1 MLNKPFVL
9 LGKEIPKGQRTVL
22 DLKIAKLHT
31 RTTVSVPI
39 IIECSNKPG
48 PVVLL
53 LAGIHGDETNG
64 VGIIREII
72 SLGINKPETGTII
85 CIPVFNIFG
94 YLIQTRE
101 FPDGRDL
108 NRMFPGTVNGSLA
121 SQFAY
126 QFTKEIAPFV
136 DYVIDFHTGG
146 GDRDNIAQIRC
157 SKGDKKALEL
167 AKVFNPPMIVF
178 SNNIK
183 KSLRDTLHKM
193 GKTVLL
199 FEGGKSKD
207 LNPTIINEGVNG
219 TKNILI
225 HLGMIKGEITVRATP
240 VFVHKAKW
248 LRASD
253 SGMFKVI
260 AKNGTFVKKKEIL
273 GIIQDPFGEFKK
285 VVYAPFNGHI
295 FCINKTPIVNKGD
308 ALFHLSIEQSVV
320 SNDNL

>member
-1 MLNKPFVL
+1 MSNKTFIL
-9 LGKEIPKGQRTVL
+9 LGKEIPEGKRTVL
-22 DLKIAKLHT
+22 DLEIAKLHT
-31 RTTVSVPI
+31 RTTVKVPV
-39 IIECSNKPG
+39 IIERSRNPG

-72 SLGINKPETGTII
+72 SLGINKPKTGTII

-108 NRMFPGTVNGSLA
+108 NRMFPGTLNGSLA

-126 QFTKEIAPFV
+126 QFTKEIAPFI

-146 GDRDNIAQIRC
+146 GERDNIAQIRC
-157 SKGDKKALEL
+157 NKDDEKGLEL
-167 AKVFNPPMIVF
+167 AKIFNPPMIIF
-178 SNNIK
+178 SDNIK

-193 GKTVLL
+193 GKTILL
-199 FEGGKSKD
+199 FEGGKSKE

-225 HLGMIKGEITVRATP
+225 HLGLIDGEISVREYP
-240 VFVHKAKW
+240 VFISKAKW
-248 LRASD
+248 LRASY

-260 AKNGTFVKKKEIL
+260 AKNGTFVKKKELL
-273 GIIQDPFGEFKK
+273 GVIQDPFGEFKK
-285 VVYAPFNGHI
+285 NIYAPFDCHL

-308 ALFHLSIEQSVV
+308 ALFHLSLE
-320 SNDNL
+320 D

>member
-1 MLNKPFVL
+1 MSNKPFIL
-9 LGKEIPKGQRTVL
+9 LGKVIPEGKRTVI

-31 RTTVSVPI
+31 RTTVNVPV
-39 IIECSNKPG
+39 IIERSQNPG

-53 LAGIHGDETNG
+53 LSGIHGDETNG
-64 VGIIREII
+64 VGIVREII
-72 SLGINKPETGTII
+72 NLKLNKPKKGTII

-108 NRMFPGTVNGSLA
+108 NRMFPGTINGSLA

-126 QFTKEIAPFV
+126 QFTKEIAPLV

-146 GDRDNIAQIRC
+146 GERDNIAQIRC
-157 SKGDKKALEL
+157 SKDDEKALEL

-178 SNNIK
+178 SENIT
-183 KSLRDTLHKM
+183 KSLRETLHKM

-199 FEGGKSKD
+199 FEGGKSNE

-225 HLGMIKGEITVRATP
+225 RLGLIEGEITVKAVP
-240 VFVHKAKW
+240 VFVYKSKW

-253 SGMFKVI
+253 SGMFKI
-260 AKNGTFVKKKEIL
+260 MAKNGSFVKKREIL
-273 GIIQDPFGEFKK
+273 GVIQDPFGEFKK
-285 VVYAPFNGHI
+285 KIYAPFNCHI

-308 ALFHLSIEQSVV
+308 ALFHVSIT
-320 SNDNL
+320 D

>member
-1 MLNKPFVL
+1 MNKPFVL
-9 LGKEIPKGQRTVL
+9 LGEEIPEGKRTVI

-31 RTTVSVPI
+31 RTTVNVPV
-39 IIECSNKPG
+39 IIERSKNPG

-64 VGIIREII
+64 VGIVREII
-72 SLGINKPETGTII
+72 DLKINKPKNGTII

-108 NRMFPGTVNGSLA
+108 NRMFPGTLNGSLA

-126 QFTKEIAPFV
+126 QFTKKIAPFV

-146 GDRDNIAQIRC
+146 SKRDNIAQIRC
-157 SKGDKKALEL
+157 SKDDKKALEL

-178 SNNIK
+178 SNNIA
-183 KSLRDTLHKM
+183 KSLRYTLSKM

-199 FEGGKSKD
+199 FEGGKSKE

-219 TKNILI
+219 TRNVLI
-225 HLGMIKGEITVRATP
+225 HLGLIEGDITVRAAPIVVNKT
-240 VFVHKAKW
+240 KW
-248 LRASD
+248 LRASN

-260 AKNGTFVKKKEIL
+260 VANGSFVKKKEVL
-273 GIIQDPFGEFKK
+273 GVIQDPFGEFKK
-285 VVYAPFNGHI
+285 KIYAPYNCHI

-308 ALFHLSIEQSVV
+308 ALYHVSIEE
-320 SNDNL
+320 

>member
-1 MLNKPFVL
+1 MSSNPFTL
-9 LGKEIPKGQRTVL
+9 LGKVIPEGKRTVI

-31 RTTVSVPI
+31 RTTVNVPV
-39 IIECSNKPG
+39 IIEHSSNPG
-48 PVVLL
+48 PIVLL

-64 VGIIREII
+64 VGIVREII
-72 SLGINKPETGTII
+72 DLKINKPKNGTII

-126 QFTKEIAPFV
+126 QFTEKIAPFV
-136 DYVIDFHTGG
+136 DYIIDFHTGG
-146 GDRDNIAQIRC
+146 GERDNIAQIRC
-157 SKGDKKALEL
+157 SVGDEKALEL

-178 SNNIK
+178 SNNIT

-199 FEGGKSKD
+199 FEGGKSNE

-219 TKNILI
+219 TRNVLI
-225 HLGMIKGEITVRATP
+225 RLGLIEGKITVRATP
-240 VFVHKAKW
+240 IFVKKAKW

-253 SGMFKVI
+253 SGMFKIRVT
-260 AKNGTFVKKKEIL
+260 NGSYVKKREVL
-273 GIIQDPFGEFKK
+273 GVIQDPFGEFKK
-285 VVYAPFNGHI
+285 NIYAPFNGHI
-295 FCINKTPIVNKGD
+295 FCVNKTPIVNKGD
-308 ALFHLSIEQSVV
+308 ALFHLSIEE
-320 SNDNL
+320 

>member
-1 MLNKPFVL
+1 MSNKPFIF
-9 LGKEIPKGQRTVL
+9 LGKEIPAGKRTVL
-22 DLKIAKLHT
+22 DLKVAKLHT
-31 RTTVSVPI
+31 RTTVNVPI
-39 IIECSNKPG
+39 IIERSNNPG

-72 SLGINKPETGTII
+72 NLKLNIPKNGTII

-108 NRMFPGTVNGSLA
+108 NRMFPGTINGSLA

-126 QFTKEIAPFV
+126 QFTKEIAPLV

-146 GDRDNIAQIRC
+146 GERDNIAQIRC
-157 SKGDKKALEL
+157 NEDDEKALEL

-178 SNNIK
+178 SNNIS
-183 KSLRDTLHKM
+183 KSLRDTLYKM
-193 GKTVLL
+193 DKTVLL
-199 FEGGKSKD
+199 FEGGKSKE

-219 TKNILI
+219 TRNVLI
-225 HLGMIKGEITVRATP
+225 HLGLIEGKLTVRETP
-240 VFVHKAKW
+240 VYINKAKW

-253 SGMFKVI
+253 SGMFKIMV
-260 AKNGTFVKKKEIL
+260 KNGSFVKKKEVL

-285 VVYAPFNGHI
+285 KIYAPFDGYI

-308 ALFHLSIEQSVV
+308 ALFHMSMEE
-320 SNDNL
+320 

>member
-1 MLNKPFVL
+1 MSSKNPLIL
-9 LGKEIPKGQRTVL
+9 LGKEIPEGKRTVL
-22 DLKIAKLHT
+22 DLEVAKLHT
-31 RTTVSVPI
+31 RTTVKVPV
-39 IIECSNKPG
+39 IIERSKNPG

-64 VGIIREII
+64 VGIVREII
-72 SLGINKPETGTII
+72 DLGINKPKNGTII

-108 NRMFPGTVNGSLA
+108 NRMFPGTLNGSLA

-126 QFTKEIAPFV
+126 QFTEKIAPFV

-157 SKGDKKALEL
+157 SKNDEKALEL

-178 SNNIK
+178 SENIT

-199 FEGGKSKD
+199 FEGGKSKE

-219 TKNILI
+219 TKNVLI
-225 HLGMIKGEITVRATP
+225 RLGLIEGEITVRETP
-240 VFVHKAKW
+240 IFVSKAKW
-248 LRASD
+248 IRASD
-253 SGMFKVI
+253 SGMFKIRV
-260 AKNGTFVKKKEIL
+260 ANGSYVKKKEIL
-273 GIIQDPFGEFKK
+273 GVIQDPFGEFKK
-285 VVYAPFNGHI
+285 KIYAPFNCHI

-308 ALFHLSIEQSVV
+308 ALFHVSIEE
-320 SNDNL
+320 

>member
-1 MLNKPFVL
+1 MLSKPFVL
-9 LGKEIPKGQRTVL
+9 LGKEIPEGKRTVL
-22 DLKIAKLHT
+22 DLEVAKLHT
-31 RTTVSVPI
+31 RTTVKVPV
-39 IIECSNKPG
+39 IIERSENPG

-72 SLGINKPETGTII
+72 DLGINKPKNGTII

-108 NRMFPGTVNGSLA
+108 NRTFPGALNGSLA

-136 DYVIDFHTGG
+136 DYIIDFHTGG
-146 GDRDNIAQIRC
+146 GERDNIAQIRC
-157 SKGDKKALEL
+157 SENDDKALEL
-167 AKVFNPPMIVF
+167 AKVFNPPIIVF
-178 SNNIK
+178 SNNIA

-199 FEGGKSKD
+199 FEGGKSKE

-219 TKNILI
+219 TKNVLI
-225 HLGMIKGEITVRATP
+225 RLGVIEGTLIVREAP
-240 VFVHKAKW
+240 IFVKKAKW
-248 LRASD
+248 LRAFH
-253 SGMFKVI
+253 SGMFKIKV
-260 AKNGTFVKKKEIL
+260 ANGSFVRKKDVL
-273 GIIQDPFGEFKK
+273 GVIQDPFGEFKK
-285 VVYAPFNGHI
+285 KIYAPFDGHI

-308 ALFHLSIEQSVV
+308 ALFHMSIEE
-320 SNDNL
+320 

>member
-1 MLNKPFVL
+1 ML
-9 LGKEIPKGQRTVL
+9 LGKEIPEGKRTVL
-22 DLKIAKLHT
+22 DLEVAKLHT
-31 RTTVSVPI
+31 RTTVKVPV
-39 IIECSNKPG
+39 IIERAKNPG
-48 PVVLL
+48 PTVLL

-72 SLGINKPETGTII
+72 NLEINKPKNGTII

-108 NRMFPGTVNGSLA
+108 NRMFPGTRNGSLA

-126 QFTKEIAPFV
+126 QFTKNIAPIV

-146 GDRDNIAQIRC
+146 GQRDNISQIRC
-157 SKGDKKALEL
+157 NKDDVKALEL

-178 SNNIK
+178 SSNIT
-183 KSLRDTLHKM
+183 KSLRETLHKM

-199 FEGGKSKD
+199 FEGGKSKE
-207 LNPTIINEGVNG
+207 LNPTIISEGVNG

-225 HLGMIKGEITVRATP
+225 HLGLIEGEITLRETP
-240 VFVHKAKW
+240 IFVNKAKW
-248 LRASD
+248 LRASH
-253 SGMFKVI
+253 SGMFKIRVE
-260 AKNGTFVKKKEIL
+260 NGSFVKKKEVL

-285 VVYAPFNGHI
+285 KVFVPYNCHV

-308 ALFHLSIEQSVV
+308 ALFHLSIDEQ
-320 SNDNL
+320 

>member
-1 MLNKPFVL
+1 MSNKPFIL
-9 LGKEIPKGQRTVL
+9 LGKVIPEGKRTVI

-31 RTTVSVPI
+31 RTAVNVPV
-39 IIECSNKPG
+39 IIERSQNPG

-64 VGIIREII
+64 VGIVREII
-72 SLGINKPETGTII
+72 NLKLNKPKSGTII

-108 NRMFPGTVNGSLA
+108 NRMFPGTINGSLA

-126 QFTKEIAPFV
+126 QFTKEIAPLV

-157 SKGDKKALEL
+157 GKDDEKALEL

-178 SNNIK
+178 SENIT
-183 KSLRDTLHKM
+183 KSLRETLHKM

-199 FEGGKSKD
+199 FEGGKSNE

-225 HLGMIKGEITVRATP
+225 RLGLIEGEITVRAVP
-240 VFVHKAKW
+240 VFVYKSKW

-253 SGMFKVI
+253 SGMFKI
-260 AKNGTFVKKKEIL
+260 MAKNGSFVKKREVL
-273 GIIQDPFGEFKK
+273 GVIQDPFGEFKK
-285 VVYAPFNGHI
+285 KVYAPFNCHI

-308 ALFHLSIEQSVV
+308 ALFHLSV
-320 SNDNL
+320 ND

>member
-1 MLNKPFVL
+1 MSSNPFKI
-9 LGKEIPKGQRTVL
+9 LGKDIPEGKRTII
-22 DLKIAKLHT
+22 DLKVAKLHT
-31 RTTVSVPI
+31 RTTVNVPV
-39 IIECSNKPG
+39 IIEHSKNPG

-72 SLGINKPETGTII
+72 NLKLNKPQKGTII

-108 NRMFPGTVNGSLA
+108 NRMFPGTQNGSLA

-126 QFTKEIAPFV
+126 QFSEKIAPFV

-146 GDRDNIAQIRC
+146 GERDNVAQIRC
-157 SKGDKKALEL
+157 NKDDEKGLEL
-167 AKVFNPPMIVF
+167 AKIFNPPMIMY
-178 SNNIK
+178 SNTII
-183 KSLRDTLHKM
+183 KSLRETLHKM

-199 FEGGKSKD
+199 FEGGKSNE

-219 TKNILI
+219 TRNVLI
-225 HLGMIKGEITVRATP
+225 HLGLISGEIAVRETP
-240 VFVHKAKW
+240 IYVKNSKW

-253 SGMFKVI
+253 SGMFKISI
-260 AKNGTFVKKKEIL
+260 ANGSFVKKKEVL
-273 GIIQDPFGEFKK
+273 GVIQDPFGEFKK
-285 VVYAPFNGHI
+285 KVYAPFDSYV

-308 ALFHLSIEQSVV
+308 ALFHLSVEK
-320 SNDNL
+320 

>member
-1 MLNKPFVL
+1 MSNKSFIF
-9 LGKEIPKGQRTVL
+9 LGKEIPAGKRTVL
-22 DLKIAKLHT
+22 DLKVAKLHT
-31 RTTVSVPI
+31 RTTVNVPI
-39 IIECSNKPG
+39 IIERSNNPG

-72 SLGINKPETGTII
+72 NLKLNIPKNGTII

-108 NRMFPGTVNGSLA
+108 NRMFPGTINGSLA

-126 QFTKEIAPFV
+126 QFTKEIAPLV

-146 GDRDNIAQIRC
+146 GERDNIAQIRC
-157 SKGDKKALEL
+157 NEDDEKALEL

-178 SNNIK
+178 SNNIS
-183 KSLRDTLHKM
+183 KSLRDTLDKM

-199 FEGGKSKD
+199 FEGGKSKE

-219 TKNILI
+219 TRNVLI
-225 HLGMIKGEITVRATP
+225 HLGLIEGKLTVRETP
-240 VFVHKAKW
+240 VYINKAKW

-253 SGMFKVI
+253 SGMFKIMV
-260 AKNGTFVKKKEIL
+260 KNGSFVKKKEVL

-285 VVYAPFNGHI
+285 KIYAPFDGYI

-308 ALFHLSIEQSVV
+308 ALFHMSMEE
-320 SNDNL
+320 

>member
-1 MLNKPFVL
+1 MSNKPFIF
-9 LGKEIPKGQRTVL
+9 LGKEIPAGKRTVL
-22 DLKIAKLHT
+22 DLKVAKLHT
-31 RTTVSVPI
+31 RTTVNVPI
-39 IIECSNKPG
+39 IIERSNNAG

-72 SLGINKPETGTII
+72 NLKLNIPKNGTII

-108 NRMFPGTVNGSLA
+108 NRMFPGTINGSLA

-126 QFTKEIAPFV
+126 QFTKEIAPLV

-146 GDRDNIAQIRC
+146 GERDNIAQIRC
-157 SKGDKKALEL
+157 NEDDEKALEL

-178 SNNIK
+178 SNNIT

-199 FEGGKSKD
+199 FEGGKSKE

-219 TKNILI
+219 TRNVLI
-225 HLGMIKGEITVRATP
+225 RLGLIEGKLTVRETP
-240 VFVHKAKW
+240 VYISKAKW

-253 SGMFKVI
+253 SGMFKI
-260 AKNGTFVKKKEIL
+260 MAKNGSFVKKKEVL
-273 GIIQDPFGEFKK
+273 GVIQDPFGEFKK
-285 VVYAPFNGHI
+285 KIFAPFNGHV

-308 ALFHLSIEQSVV
+308 ALFHMSVEE
-320 SNDNL
+320 

>member
-1 MLNKPFVL
+1 MSSKPFFI
-9 LGKEIPKGQRTVL
+9 LGKEIPEGKRTIL
-22 DLKIAKLHT
+22 DLEVAKLHT
-31 RTTVSVPI
+31 RTTVKVPV
-39 IIECSNKPG
+39 IIERSKKPG
-48 PVVLL
+48 AVVLL

-72 SLGINKPETGTII
+72 SQKINIPITGTII

-108 NRMFPGTVNGSLA
+108 NRMFPGSANGSLA

-126 QFTKEIAPFV
+126 QFTKEIAPHV

-146 GDRDNIAQIRC
+146 GKRDNIAQIRC
-157 SKGDKKALEL
+157 SKDDKTALEL

-178 SNNIK
+178 SENIT

-193 GKTVLL
+193 GKTILL
-199 FEGGKSKD
+199 FEGGKSNE

-219 TKNILI
+219 TKNVLI
-225 HLGMIKGEITVRATP
+225 HLGLIEGEITVKESP
-240 VFVHKAKW
+240 IFVNRAKW
-248 LRASD
+248 LRASH
-253 SGMFKVI
+253 SGMFKVLI
-260 AKNGTFVKKKEIL
+260 KNGDFVKKKEVL
-273 GIIQDPFGEFKK
+273 GVIQDPFGEFKK
-285 VVYAPFNGHI
+285 NIYAPFDCHI

-308 ALFHLSIEQSVV
+308 ALFHLSIE
-320 SNDNL
+320 N

>member
-1 MLNKPFVL
+1 MLNNPFIL
-9 LGKEIPKGQRTVL
+9 LGKEIPEGKRTVL
-22 DLKIAKLHT
+22 DLEVAKLHT
-31 RTTVSVPI
+31 RTTVKVPV
-39 IIECSNKPG
+39 IIERSHNPG

-72 SLGINKPETGTII
+72 DLGINKPKNGTII

-108 NRMFPGTVNGSLA
+108 NRMFPGTLNGSLA

-146 GDRDNIAQIRC
+146 GERDNIAQIRC
-157 SKGDKKALEL
+157 SKHDEKALEL

-178 SNNIK
+178 SNNIT

-199 FEGGKSKD
+199 FEGGKSKE
-207 LNPTIINEGVNG
+207 LNPTVINEGVNG
-219 TKNILI
+219 TKNVLI
-225 HLGMIKGEITVRATP
+225 RLGVIEGEITVRETP
-240 VFVHKAKW
+240 IFVEKAKW
-248 LRASD
+248 LRASH
-253 SGMFKVI
+253 SGMFKIRVS
-260 AKNGTFVKKKEIL
+260 NGSFVKKREVL
-273 GIIQDPFGEFKK
+273 GVIQDPFGEFKK
-285 VVYAPFNGHI
+285 KIYAPFNCHI

-308 ALFHLSIEQSVV
+308 ALFHLSLEE
-320 SNDNL
+320 

>member
-1 MLNKPFVL
+1 MSSKPFII
-9 LGKEIPKGQRTVL
+9 LGREILEGKRTVL
-22 DLKIAKLHT
+22 DLEVAKLHT
-31 RTTVSVPI
+31 RTTVKVPV
-39 IIECSNKPG
+39 IIERSINPG

-72 SLGINKPETGTII
+72 DQNINKPIKGTII

-108 NRMFPGTVNGSLA
+108 NRMFPGSQNGSLA

-146 GDRDNIAQIRC
+146 GERDNIAQIRC
-157 SKGDKKALEL
+157 NKDDEKALEL

-178 SNNIK
+178 SNNIT

-193 GKTVLL
+193 GKTILL
-199 FEGGKSKD
+199 FEGGKSKE

-219 TKNILI
+219 TKNVLI
-225 HLGMIKGEITVRATP
+225 SLGLIEGEITVRASP
-240 VFVHKAKW
+240 IFIEKAKW
-248 LRASD
+248 LRASH
-253 SGMFKVI
+253 SGMFKI
-260 AKNGTFVKKKEIL
+260 MAKNGTSVKKREVL
-273 GIIQDPFGEFKK
+273 GVIQDPFGEFKK
-285 VVYAPFNGHI
+285 KIYAPHNCHV

-308 ALFHLSIEQSVV
+308 ALFHLSIEE
-320 SNDNL
+320 